1 MINQVIKLVAPRR
14 METFFKEENI
24 DDNSIV
30 VRPRYLS
37 ICAADQRYYT
47 GSRAK
52 EILDKKLPLALIHEA
67 VGEVLFDKTGE
78 FKSGDNVVMIPNTPF
93 EQDEVIKENYLRSS
107 KFRSSSYDGF
117 LQNVVLM
124 RKDRVI
130 KIGDIDLQIAS
141 LLEPI
146 SICVNAIEE
155 FLKTAHKRRNIIGV
169 WGCGTIGYLT
179 TLLLKKYLPD
189 SRIIIFGT
197 NTEKMRYFSFVDEQI
212 MINEVPEDLKIDH
225 AFECVGGPRSED
237 AIKQMIKHINPQGTI
252 SLLGVSENPI
262 PIETRMVLEK
272 GLKLIGDSRSGYQD
286 FYKAIEIMQDKKMQD
301 YVENI
306 IMDMVEVNNLNDIY
320 KAFDLD
326 LNNSFKTVMKWNI

>member
-37 ICAADQRYYT
+37 ICAADQRYY
-47 GSRAK
+47 
-52 EILDKKLPLALIHEA
+52 
-67 VGEVLFDKTGE
+67 TGE

-272 GLKLIGDSRSGYQD
+272 GLKLVGDSRSGYQD
-286 FYKAIEIMQDKKMQD
+286 FYKAVEIMQDKKMQD

>member
-24 DDNSIV
+24 DDNSVV

-272 GLKLIGDSRSGYQD
+272 GLKLVGDSRSGYQD
-286 FYKAIEIMQDKKMQD
+286 FYKAVEIMQDKKMQD

-306 IMDMVEVNNLNDIY
+306 IMDMVEVNSLNDIY

>member
-24 DDNSIV
+24 DDKSIV

-155 FLKTAHKRRNIIGV
+155 FLKTAHKRRDVIGV

-197 NTEKMRYFSFVDEQI
+197 NTEKMRYFSFLDEQI

-252 SLLGVSENPI
+252 SLLGVSENPV

-286 FYKAIEIMQDKKMQD
+286 FYKAVEIMQDKKMQD

>member
-252 SLLGVSENPI
+252 SLLGVSENPV

>member
-179 TLLLKKYLPD
+179 TLLLKNYLPD

-252 SLLGVSENPI
+252 SLLGVSENPV

-286 FYKAIEIMQDKKMQD
+286 FYKAVEIMQDKKMQD

>member
-197 NTEKMRYFSFVDEQI
+197 NTEKLRYFSFVDEQI

-252 SLLGVSENPI
+252 SLLGVSENPV

-286 FYKAIEIMQDKKMQD
+286 FYKAVEIMQDKKMQD

>member
-14 METFFKEENI
+14 METIFKEENI
-24 DDNSIV
+24 DDNSVV

-197 NTEKMRYFSFVDEQI
+197 NTEKMRYFSFADEQI

-252 SLLGVSENPI
+252 SLLGVSENPV

-272 GLKLIGDSRSGYQD
+272 GLKLVGDSRSGYQD
-286 FYKAIEIMQDKKMQD
+286 FYKAVEIMQDKKMQD

>member
-24 DDNSIV
+24 DDNSVV

-252 SLLGVSENPI
+252 SLLGVSENPV

-286 FYKAIEIMQDKKMQD
+286 FYKAVEIMQDKKMQD

>member
-24 DDNSIV
+24 DDSSIV

-197 NTEKMRYFSFVDEQI
+197 NTEKMRYFSFADEQI

-252 SLLGVSENPI
+252 SLLGVSENPV

-286 FYKAIEIMQDKKMQD
+286 FYKAVEIMQDKKMQD

>member
-24 DDNSIV
+24 DDKSIV

-252 SLLGVSENPI
+252 SLLGVSENPV

>member
-24 DDNSIV
+24 DDKSIV

-252 SLLGVSENPI
+252 SLLGVSESPV

-301 YVENI
+301 YAENI

>member
-155 FLKTAHKRRNIIGV
+155 FLKTAHNRRNIIGV

-252 SLLGVSENPI
+252 SLLGVSENPV

-286 FYKAIEIMQDKKMQD
+286 FYKAVEIMQDKKMQD

>member
-252 SLLGVSENPI
+252 SLLGVSENPV

-286 FYKAIEIMQDKKMQD
+286 FYKAVEIMQDKKMQD

-306 IMDMVEVNNLNDIY
+306 IMDMVEVYNLNDIY

>member
-1 MINQVIKLVAPRR
+1 MCGRSKILHRK
-14 METFFKEENI
+14 
-24 DDNSIV
+24 
-30 VRPRYLS
+30 Y
-37 ICAADQRYYT
+37 
-47 GSRAK
+47 
-52 EILDKKLPLALIHEA
+52 LDKKLPLALIHEA

-117 LQNVVLM
+117 LQNAVLM

-252 SLLGVSENPI
+252 SLLGVSENPV

>member
-24 DDNSIV
+24 DDSSIV

-179 TLLLKKYLPD
+179 TLLLKNYLPD

-252 SLLGVSENPI
+252 SLLGVSENPV

-286 FYKAIEIMQDKKMQD
+286 FYKA
-301 YVENI
+301 VE

>member
-24 DDNSIV
+24 DDNSVV

-197 NTEKMRYFSFVDEQI
+197 NTEKMRYFSFLDEQI

-252 SLLGVSENPI
+252 SLLGVSESPV

>member
-24 DDNSIV
+24 DDKSIV

-189 SRIIIFGT
+189 SKIIIFGT

-252 SLLGVSENPI
+252 SLLGVSESPV

>member
-197 NTEKMRYFSFVDEQI
+197 NTEKMRYFSFLDEQI

>member
-24 DDNSIV
+24 DDSLIV

-252 SLLGVSENPI
+252 SLLGVSENPV

-286 FYKAIEIMQDKKMQD
+286 FYKAVEIMQDKKMQD

>member
-24 DDNSIV
+24 DDDSVV
-30 VRPRYLS
+30 VRPRYMS

-67 VGEVLFDKTGE
+67 VGEVLFDKKGE
-78 FKSGDNVVMIPNTPF
+78 FKSGDKVVMIPNTPV

-124 RKDRVI
+124 RRDRII
-130 KIGDIDLQIAS
+130 KIGNIDLQIAS
-141 LLEPI
+141 LIEPI
-146 SICVNAIEE
+146 SISVNAIEE
-155 FLKTAHKRRNIIGV
+155 FMKTSHKRRNTIGV

-179 TLLLKKYLPD
+179 TLLLKKYLPN
-189 SRIIIFGT
+189 SKIIIFGT

-237 AIKQMIKHINPQGTI
+237 AIKQMIKYINPQGTI

-286 FYKAIEIMQDKKMQD
+286 FNKAVEIMQDKKMQD
-301 YVENI
+301 YIENI
-306 IMDMVEVNNLNDIY
+306 IVDTVDVNNLNDIY

>member
-24 DDNSIV
+24 DDKSIV

-252 SLLGVSENPI
+252 SLLGVSESPV

>member
-24 DDNSIV
+24 DDNSVV

-155 FLKTAHKRRNIIGV
+155 FLKTAHKRRDVIGV

-252 SLLGVSENPI
+252 SLLGVSENPV

-286 FYKAIEIMQDKKMQD
+286 FYKAVEIMQDKKMQD

>member
-24 DDNSIV
+24 DDNSVV

-197 NTEKMRYFSFVDEQI
+197 NTEKMRYFSFADEQI

-252 SLLGVSENPI
+252 SLLGVSENPV

-272 GLKLIGDSRSGYQD
+272 GLKLVGDSRSGYQD
-286 FYKAIEIMQDKKMQD
+286 FYKAVEIMQDKKMQD

>member
-237 AIKQMIKHINPQGTI
+237 AIRQMIKHINPQGTI
-252 SLLGVSENPI
+252 SLLGVSENPV

-286 FYKAIEIMQDKKMQD
+286 FYKAVEIMQDKKMQD

>member
-24 DDNSIV
+24 DDNLVV

-252 SLLGVSENPI
+252 SLLGVSENPV

>member
-24 DDNSIV
+24 DDSSIV

-155 FLKTAHKRRNIIGV
+155 FLKTAHKRRDVIGV

-252 SLLGVSENPI
+252 SLLGVSENPV

-286 FYKAIEIMQDKKMQD
+286 FYKAVEIMQDKKMQD

>member
-24 DDNSIV
+24 DDNSVV

-117 LQNVVLM
+117 LQNAVLM

-252 SLLGVSENPI
+252 SLLGVSENPV

>member
-252 SLLGVSENPI
+252 SLLGVSENPV

-286 FYKAIEIMQDKKMQD
+286 FYKAVEIMQDKKMQD
-301 YVENI
+301 YIDNI
-306 IMDMVEVNNLNDIY
+306 IVDIVEVTDISDIY

-326 LNNSFKTVMKWNI
+326 LNNRFKTVMKWSV

>member
-252 SLLGVSENPI
+252 SLLGVSENPV

-286 FYKAIEIMQDKKMQD
+286 FYKAVEIMQDKKMQD